1 LPALP
6 QTIAVSDD
14 RPILR
19 FHDHGMGE
27 FDACHRIGP
36 CVWPHFDLL
45 AIHTGRVEIELLRRD
60 RIELSARQAIL
71 IHPHTHFA
79 GRSLVRLSRASVQHF
94 AFVQSEHSAD
104 LPQPLHRLATCRGG
118 YDVHRRFNAT
128 LAADIRRALRLA
140 REPFSPFRHA
150 VREALTV
157 LILAQLHAA
166 SSPHLGR
173 LPAHDDG
180 IDFTPLLQWLPTR
193 LDHPPSLNEMARFM
207 HLSPSHFRATFA
219 RRMGA
224 PPAHFLRRLRHMEAT
239 RLLRETSLPIKSVAH
254 RLGYED
260 LAHFYRFFAAMT
272 SYTPTQYRT
281 RHRVRG

>member
-1 LPALP
+1 M
-6 QTIAVSDD
+6 
-14 RPILR
+14 LR

-27 FDACHRIGP
+27 FDARHRIGP

-60 RIELSARQAIL
+60 RIELSAGQAIL

-79 GRSLVRLSRASVQHF
+79 GRSLVRVSRASVQHF
-94 AFVQSEHSAD
+94 ALVHPEHSAH
-104 LPQPLHRLATCRGG
+104 LPPPLRRLAACRGG

-128 LAADIRRALRLA
+128 VAADIRRALRLA
-140 REPFSPFRHA
+140 REPFSPFRYA
-150 VREALTV
+150 MREALTL
-157 LILAQLHAA
+157 LILAQLQAP
-166 SSPHLGR
+166 SSPHPGR
-173 LPAHDDG
+173 SSALDDG

-193 LDHPPSLNEMARFM
+193 LDDPPSLKEMARFM
-207 HLSPSHFRATFA
+207 RCSPSHFRATFA

-224 PPAHFLRRLRHMEAT
+224 PPAQFLRRLRHMEAT
-239 RLLRETSLPIKSVAH
+239 RLLRETSLPIKSVAR
-254 RLGYED
+254 RLGYDD

-272 SYTPTQYRT
+272 SYTPTQYRI